1 MAGSAGRT
9 TVPATHVRD
18 DRPFGGSAAPAAV
31 FYYSPTREGKYAE
44 QQLAAYTGICQA
56 DAYSGF
62 NGLFAEGR
70 QPGPIIEAACWAPRS
85 SSAVR

>member
-1 MAGSAGRT
+1 
-9 TVPATHVRD
+9 
-18 DRPFGGSAAPAAV
+18 V

-62 NGLFAEGR
+62 NGLFEAGR
-70 QPGPIIEAACWAPRS
+70 EPGPIIEAACWAHSRRKFSHDPCQGEIHKASVSPLARRS
-85 SSAVR
+85 